1 MKYNESIRVQRERFQ
16 AGLDIDPF
24 IVRGV
29 ILSSWRRSLKY
40 GVNSVIEPAASAD
53 DEALRASVSRNRDL
67 LEIAAS
73 TMEELVVSINDQ
85 HRVIGL
91 CDNTGLVLHS
101 IGQ

>member
-53 DEALRASVSRNRDL
+53 DEAFRASVSRNRDL
-67 LEIAAS
+67 IESAAS
-73 TMEELVVSINDQ
+73 TMEELIVSINDQ
-85 HRVIGL
+85 HSVICL
-91 CDNTGLVLHS
+91 CDNSRPGLQS
-101 IGQ
+101 IG